1 MTNRE
6 PIDLGPVW
14 SETEKEL
21 MRVSFD
27 SLSDKELFAGL
38 YEYEKLRA
46 EIEDIDTLRLD
57 LKQVVQLLKYVYWM
71 DLKDLHDIYDLPW
84 YRDEYKNGNSARIG
98 PDDYITEK
106 WGLLKKDPVIWM
118 LDLDNENFERLVR
131 TALSFDQQE
140 EQSTNE

>member
-46 EIEDIDTLRLD
+46 EIEDLDALRLD

-84 YRDEYKNGNSARIG
+84 YRDEYKNGNSSRLS

-131 TALSFDQQE
+131 TALNFDQQE